1 MTVEAVNS
9 VIQAAPV
16 LRASAEQTSTASTS
30 GNPGQIQKVAEAPYV
45 SPYLTVDVATQ
56 ATVLEIRDSS
66 TGKVLQQ
73 IPSQSSLDARRFA
86 QNQTPPPQQPQPQ
99 TQPAQTAAPPAVTIS
114 PPPPQQNNTQ
124 ATVQQVAAFTDA
136 AQAGNTNAGAVSLF
150 A

>member
-16 LRASAEQTSTASTS
+16 LRASAEQTSTAASS
-30 GNPGQIQKVAEAPYV
+30 GNPSQVQKVAEAPFI
-45 SPYLTVDVATQ
+45 SPYLTVDVVTQ
-56 ATVLEIRDSS
+56 ATVLQIRDSS

-73 IPSQSSLDARRFA
+73 IPSQSSLDAQRFA
-86 QNQTPPPQQPQPQ
+86 QNQAAPAPQPQ
-99 TQPAQTAAPPAVTIS
+99 EQAPQPEQPAIAVS
-114 PPPPQQNNTQ
+114 APPPQQNNTQ
-124 ATVQQVAAFTDA
+124 ATVQQVAAFTNA